1 MNNIFLIA
9 EKEYKDAMKNKLF
22 LVVFLLLI
30 VLTIT
35 SIIVASLLFQ
45 SKVLDYQNSIQ
56 ALKESGKIITFS
68 EPQFSPLKLL
78 RGFIDYLEIIGAVLG
93 IVLGYYSI
101 AKEKNRRTLQLILTR
116 PVKRSDIISG
126 KLLGNTLLVSTTVI
140 LIGIIS
146 LLSLIFIGHAALSGL
161 EIAKFLIIIL
171 LSIIYIVMFFS
182 LSSFF
187 FEDEKSF

>member
-187 FEDEKSF
+187 F